1 MPKVLVLDAQMRNS
15 LAIIRSLG
23 KEGLEVDA
31 GEETKFATGFFS
43 KYCNNHIVYPSPTK
57 SPEEFISFML
67 NLVKSNHYDVIFPV
81 TDATVI
87 PIVKH
92 KTEFSK
98 HTIVPFAD
106 YQTLMKA
113 SDKAQTLR
121 IAMEKGIPCPKTYFV
136 DYYDDLEKIK
146 DDVEYPVVVKPNRGF
161 GTRGVFLCTSS
172 DELFERCKHVHN
184 EYGSFLVQE
193 YIPKGDEIGVYTL
206 FDFDSE
212 PCALSVQRRIRSYPI
227 SGGPSTLRETIR
239 DEKIVDLAFRLLKA
253 MKWFGVAMVE
263 FRVDPR
269 DGVPKLMEINP
280 RFWGSLQLSILS
292 GVDFPY
298 LLYKLVTDRY
308 IEPDLDYKT
317 GVKCRWL
324 LPGDMLWFFS
334 APNKLRNLKEFI
346 KFNTNY
352 DIFSWD
358 DPGPTFGFMMATARY
373 MFDREMWRFVLRKPM
388 NEDKK
393 RANH

>member
-23 KEGLEVDA
+23 KKGLEVDA
-31 GEETKFATGFFS
+31 GEETRFATGFFS
-43 KYCNNHIVYPSPTK
+43 KYCNNHLVYPSPTK
-57 SPEEFISFML
+57 SPEEFIAYML

-81 TDATVI
+81 IDATTI

-98 HTIVPFAD
+98 HTIVPFTD
-106 YQTLMKA
+106 YQTLMMA
-113 SDKAQTLR
+113 SDKAQTLK
-121 IAMEKGIPCPKTYFV
+121 IAMENGIPCPKTYFI

-161 GTRGVFLCTSS
+161 GTRGVFLCNST
-172 DELFERCKHVHN
+172 DELFESGKHVHD

-298 LLYKLVTDRY
+298 LLYKLVTEGY

-352 DIFSWD
+352 DILSWD

-373 MFDREMWRFVLRKPM
+373 MFDREMWRFVIRKPM
-388 NEDKK
+388 NDDKK
-393 RANH
+393 RTNH

>member
-1 MPKVLVLDAQMRNS
+1 MPKILVLDAQMRNS

-23 KEGLEVDA
+23 KKGLEVDA

-57 SPEEFISFML
+57 SPEEFITYML

-81 TDATVI
+81 IDATTI

-106 YQTLMKA
+106 HQTLTKA
-113 SDKAQTLR
+113 SDKAQTLK
-121 IAMEKGIPCPKTYFV
+121 IAMENGIPCPKTYFI

-161 GTRGVFLCTSS
+161 GTRGVFLCTST
-172 DELFERCKHVHN
+172 DELFERGKYVLN

-193 YIPKGDEIGVYTL
+193 YIPKGDEIGVYAL
-206 FDFDSE
+206 FDFDSK
-212 PCALSVQRRIRSYPI
+212 PAALSVQRRIRSYPI

-269 DGVPKLMEINP
+269 DSVPKLMEINP

-298 LLYKLVTDRY
+298 LLYKLVTDGH
-308 IEPDLDYKT
+308 IEPDMDYKT

-324 LPGDMLWFFS
+324 LPGDMLWLFS
-334 APNKLRNLKEFI
+334 APNKLRNVKEFI

-352 DIFSWD
+352 DILSWD

-373 MFDREMWRFVLRKPM
+373 MLDRKMWRFVIRKPM
-388 NEDKK
+388 NDDKK
-393 RANH
+393 RTNH